1 MHCVFCVHPG
11 QKAKVKVLLHSPP
24 HRVTIITTNWWS
36 IRHRNPHTK
45 ALASLTKVSAD
56 IIVNFFDNYWILH
69 DQLRILVFFKKDR
82 SKCLLYLH
90 ISYFLFWNTNTR
102 KDYYVINELQHLR
115 CDFGGLMNSIN
126 FKTVF
131 CITAMHLSHSKTTVS
146 LNITDGKVEVYTL
159 MLIPPIF
166 V

>member
-1 MHCVFCVHPG
+1 MCFLCTSRTKSKGKSVTSFTTTPSHNNNNKLMVNQT
-11 QKAKVKVLLHSPP
+11 QKP
-24 HRVTIITTNWWS
+24 
-36 IRHRNPHTK
+36 PHTK

-159 MLIPPIF
+159 MFIPPIF